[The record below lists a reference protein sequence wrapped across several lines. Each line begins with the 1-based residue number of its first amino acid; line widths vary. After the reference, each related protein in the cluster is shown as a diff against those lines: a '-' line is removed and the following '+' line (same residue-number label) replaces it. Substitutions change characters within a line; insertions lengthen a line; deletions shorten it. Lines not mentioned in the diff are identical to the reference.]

1 MSAEE
6 EGGVLHYEGR
16 RPQIPAGK
24 QGAQRKGQRGDH
36 DALQQNRGEPAAAE
50 EDGAEPN
57 AAHHVPHQAAPEQ
70 PGRRGQRPQP
80 DRWRRLSVAD
90 AVPNSEPAPVVP
102 TKSKPDRQQCRVPIW
117 PRGRHHVRRQLGIVH
132 RQEPVA
138 ATASDVM
145 FR

>member
-6 EGGVLHYEGR
+6 EGRVLHHEGG
-16 RPQIPAGK
+16 RPQVPAGK
-24 QGAQRKGQRGDH
+24 QGAQGKGQRGDH
-36 DALQQNRGEPAAAE
+36 DALQQNRGEPVAAE

-70 PGRRGQRPQP
+70 PGRSQRPQP
-80 DRWRRLSVAD
+80 DRRRRLPVAD

-102 TKSKPDRQQCRVPIW
+102 PKSKPDRQQCRLPIW
-117 PRGRHHVRRQLGIVH
+117 PRWRHHVQCQLGIVCG
-132 RQEPVA
+132 QEPVV